1 MAKKIQ
7 AWTQYGPRLK
17 PATPLSGDEL
27 IEQVTEGSNESMS
40 SVLAVLSA
48 LDRVMEQALKA
59 GRIVQMPNGTHY
71 RPIGKGDG
79 AVKVKVRVNPFVIRD
94 VNDNFRGKWTNAEH
108 IGKTAEEIYALW
120 NEAHPDDLIEP

>member
-59 GRIVQMPNGTHY
+59 GRIVQMPNGTHF

-79 AVKVKVRVNPFVIRD
+79 TVKVKVRVNPFVMRD
-94 VNDNFRGKWTNAEH
+94 VNDNFRGAWRNAEN
-108 IGKTAEEIYALW
+108 IGKTTDELIALW
-120 NEAHPDDLIEP
+120 NEAHPDDLVES

>member
-7 AWTQYGPRLK
+7 AYTEFGPRLE

-27 IEQVTEGSNESMS
+27 IEQITEGSNESMS

-48 LDRVMEQALKA
+48 LDSATEQALKA

-71 RPIGKGDG
+71 RPIGKQDG
-79 AVKVKVRVNPFVIRD
+79 TIKIKVRVNPFVIRD
-94 VNDNFRGKWTNAEH
+94 VNDNYRGEWRNAEN
-108 IGKTAEEIYALW
+108 IGKSTDELVALW
-120 NEAHPDDLIEP
+120 NEEHPEDPVVD

>member
-7 AWTQYGPRLK
+7 AYTEFGPRLE

-27 IEQVTEGSNESMS
+27 IEQITEGSNESMS

-48 LDRVMEQALKA
+48 LDSATEQALKA

-71 RPIGKGDG
+71 RPIGKQDG
-79 AVKVKVRVNPFVIRD
+79 TIKIKVRVNPFVIRD
-94 VNDNFRGKWTNAEH
+94 VNDNYRGEWRNAEN
-108 IGKTAEEIYALW
+108 IGKSTDELVALW
-120 NEAHPDDLIEP
+120 NEAHPDDPVEP